1 MKKALLVILSALL
14 FAVGAFGQSKA
25 PFKLVQTIPLPGVDG
40 FLDHMGVDIKGQR
53 LFVPAEFQ
61 KVVAVVDLR
70 TGKVVHTI
78 TGFDHPHTVLYRAS
92 LNELFIT
99 DESLGCLIFRGDT
112 YQHLKTI
119 PVGPGADNAYYDPAN
134 QNFYVTMW
142 NHATHSGNSKIA
154 IVDTR
159 TATLVGEITIPG
171 GRDIQGVAFD
181 PTRSRMFLAVAGRSE
196 IDVISLTKRAIV
208 ATWPVPAGP
217 WPYAIALDSGDHRL
231 FVASRI
237 QPFPHYFRPGKLLVL
252 DSETG
257 QLITTVGIAGGSDEA
272 FYDAARRRI
281 YIPGGDGFV
290 DVIQQID
297 PDHYRPLARVP
308 TGVMA
313 KTGLFVPELNRFFA
327 AVPERRV
334 FVKPLPVPKVEPG
347 EVQVFAVAP

>member
-1 MKKALLVILSALL
+1 MKKVLLILSVLVFALS
-14 FAVGAFGQSKA
+14 AFGQAST
-25 PFKLVQTIPLPGVDG
+25 PLKLVQKIPMPNVDG

-53 LFVPAEFQ
+53 LFVPGEFQ
-61 KVVAVVDLR
+61 KVVEVIDLR
-70 TGKVVHTI
+70 TGKVIHTI
-78 TGFDHPHTVLYRAS
+78 TGFQHPHTVLYRAS

-99 DESLGCLIFRGDT
+99 DQALGCLVFRGNT
-112 YQHLKTI
+112 YQHIKTI
-119 PVGPGADNAYYDPAN
+119 RFGPGADNAYYDPTN
-134 QNFYVTMW
+134 QDFYVTMW

-159 TATLVGEITIPG
+159 TAALVGEIPIPG
-171 GRDIQGVAFD
+171 GGDIQGIAFD
-181 PTRSRMFLAVAGRSE
+181 PSSPRMFLDIASRSE
-196 IDVISLTKRAIV
+196 IDVIDLTKRAIV
-208 ATWPVPAGP
+208 ATWPVPEGP
-217 WPYAIALDSGDHRL
+217 WPYAIALDSADHRL

-237 QPFPHYFRPGKLLVL
+237 EPFPHYFRPGKLLVL

-257 QLITTVGIAGGSDEA
+257 RLITTVKMAGGADEA

-297 PDHYRPLARVP
+297 PDHYRTLARVP

-313 KTGLFVPELNRFFA
+313 KTGLFVPELNRFYA

-334 FVKPLPVPKVEPG
+334 FVKPLKIPKVEPA
-347 EVQVFAVAP
+347 EVEVLTVTP